1 MAQVFSCTFRKIS
14 KNTFFTEHVWAFASG
29 IHKYGCQ
36 ILKIICKENDL
47 VNISIGYL
55 QLS

>member
-1 MAQVFSCTFRKIS
+1 MAQVLSCEFRKIS
-14 KNTFFTEHVWAFASG
+14 KNTFFKGHVWAFASG

-36 ILKIICKENDL
+36 ILKIICKENNL
-47 VNISIGYL
+47 VNILIGYL